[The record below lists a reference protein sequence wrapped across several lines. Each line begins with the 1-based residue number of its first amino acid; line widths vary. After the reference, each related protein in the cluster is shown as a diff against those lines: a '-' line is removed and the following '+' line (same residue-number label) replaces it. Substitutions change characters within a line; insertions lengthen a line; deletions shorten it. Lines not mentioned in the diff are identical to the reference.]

1 MFNVFW
7 VFRGEKLPV
16 ILTVKKG
23 QVTFLKLVCRYIVC
37 MATRFTVFLVKIR
50 FQTEKCIYLNE
61 LTSPWLRKQS
71 FSVHGVLV
79 VLPKWE
85 NIFISAFSRIFPII
99 GYKNRMSISQMLCC
113 QPKKGFRVQNSSYD
127 RFAGHKSYVQYTGN
141 SIV

>member
-85 NIFISAFSRIFPII
+85 NIFILAFSESFPII
-99 GYKNRMSISQMLCC
+99 GDKSRISISQMFGCK
-113 QPKKGFRVQNSSYD
+113 PKKGFRVQNSRYD
-127 RFAGHKSYVQYTGN
+127 RFAGHKS
-141 SIV
+141 